1 MITKIENELLP
12 DYANP
17 SACMCAPILKHLNMQ
32 GDKINELIDAVNQLE
47 NKSTDSSESNIGSID
62 ANEFK
67 SAIKEICD
75 KYSISY
81 GDCYGGFGEAL
92 SKVIDEALSIK
103 EPTNHRWIYDGRD
116 SDYTKYYK
124 CSCCKY
130 VVLAYRDTELD
141 YKFCPYCGTKLVRK

>member
-1 MITKIENELLP
+1 MITKIKDELLP
-12 DYANP
+12 NHADSFRYMYESIP
-17 SACMCAPILKHLNMQ
+17 EHIDMYR
-32 GDKINELIDAVNQLE
+32 DKINELIDAVNQLE
-47 NKSTDSSESNIGSID
+47 DRSTESSESNIGSID

-130 VVLAYRDTELD
+130 VVLAYRDTEFD
-141 YKFCPYCGTKLVRK
+141 YKFCPYCGTELRR